1 MTLQLLITLLN
12 KNWLLQLKLQL
23 LLLLMPTPILM
34 KSPTPVLQLKFKTV
48 FIILEE
54 VPPNTDLMLLPLQD
68 GLKLLSVVT
77 SFGVLVMPVFT
88 NTILLMLPTLN
99 INSLWSV
106 LSTITKRF
114 GPPLKESLFWVGL
127 LLELPISTTT
137 HWDFSTFQHL
147 AQLL

>member
-1 MTLQLLITLLN
+1 
-12 KNWLLQLKLQL
+12 
-23 LLLLMPTPILM
+23 MPTPILM
-34 KSPTPVLQLKFKTV
+34 KSPTPVLQLKFKTA

-77 SFGVLVMPVFT
+77 SFGVLVMLVFT

-99 INSLWSV
+99 INSLWPV

-114 GPPLKESLFWVGL
+114 GPPLKESLF
-127 LLELPISTTT
+127 
-137 HWDFSTFQHL
+137 
-147 AQLL
+147 